1 MSIALSYGTKYIW
14 RHTGTK
20 KSFRLNVCIGHL
32 TATVTALIREQK
44 DTTSHPYFTSCYLL
58 CFWPIPL
65 LQPDPIYRSRKLCVY
80 SMLIAP
86 RTDQSSKSPQFHH
99 YLPWETGWE
108 AHLPTR
114 ASQARLR
121 WLKGGTPVH
130 VPVHVRIHWHESVFV
145 TFCKDFLLLSNEFL
159 IKQKLK
165 PQISKLTHVP
175 FCTDLQTWVWWVNFK
190 GAVYATLQMCGFSVP
205 DPKRMSEQKKP
216 NWQWY

>member
-86 RTDQSSKSPQFHH
+86 QTDQSSKSPQFHH

-121 WLKGGTPVH
+121 WLKGGTP
-130 VPVHVRIHWHESVFV
+130 PMYQYMYGFTGISLFLWRFV
-145 TFCKDFLLLSNEFL
+145 KISYCWVMNLLSNRSWNP
-159 IKQKLK
+159 KSRNS
-165 PQISKLTHVP
+165 PMYH
-175 FCTDLQTWVWWVNFK
+175 
-190 GAVYATLQMCGFSVP
+190 SV
-205 DPKRMSEQKKP
+205 RICRLESGGST
-216 NWQWY
+216 

>member
-1 MSIALSYGTKYIW
+1 MLLEWSTAAPQMPSCAFFRLKFSAYTRSFRLVKNKYEHCFVLW
-14 RHTGTK
+14 DKVYLKTYWHQ

-65 LQPDPIYRSRKLCVY
+65 LQPDPIYRSLKLCVY

-86 RTDQSSKSPQFHH
+86 QTDQSSKSPQFHH

-114 ASQARLR
+114 ASQADS
-121 WLKGGTPVH
+121 GGSRGGRRPCT
-130 VPVHVRIHWHESVFV
+130 S
-145 TFCKDFLLLSNEFL
+145 T
-159 IKQKLK
+159 
-165 PQISKLTHVP
+165 
-175 FCTDLQTWVWWVNFK
+175 CTDSLAWVCFCDV
-190 GAVYATLQMCGFSVP
+190 L
-205 DPKRMSEQKKP
+205 
-216 NWQWY
+216 